1 MPATVLTFK
10 APTNSA
16 PTMASDATNP
26 TDGNRWLISDTSKDH
41 VFIFTNGHA
50 SPITIACAGVAKT
63 ISVAGYGTMTATA
76 ASISAAVANGAVGVF
91 RLTPEQLQA
100 YMDSSSYVTFTYTS
114 GNAALVVAALSI

>member
-41 VFIFTNGHA
+41 IFIFTNGHA

-63 ISVAGYGTMTATA
+63 VTFPPYGNVSMTAAT
-76 ASISAAVANGAVGVF
+76 ISAAVANGAVGVF
-91 RLTPEQLQA
+91 KLTADQLQA